1 MEKNER
7 RIARAH
13 LVTAMLAGQ
22 PWQEAVTAM
31 PVKRAMA
38 YRLLRAVR
46 TQGPIARPRSAAGT
60 PLEAAWRGSSL
71 LVQKTVK
78 VK

>member
-22 PWQEAVTAM
+22 PWQEAGAVTAM
-31 PVKRAMA
+31 PVK
-38 YRLLRAVR
+38 
-46 TQGPIARPRSAAGT
+46 
-60 PLEAAWRGSSL
+60 
-71 LVQKTVK
+71 
-78 VK
+78 